1 MSTVKNG
8 KKKKKTYVEKRVRV
22 AAIIDEL
29 FILCSEC
36 GASVTGLVSN
46 YGITKTGDFY
56 FVRPCKCGLEV
67 IYYTDATFIRKDSD
81 TSNIE
86 VEDYE
91 DSVDDT
97 MEEEEETTE
106 TESFKGFDIGF

>member
-1 MSTVKNG
+1 MATVKNG

-36 GASVTGLVSN
+36 GASVTGLVSD
-46 YGITKTGDFY
+46 YGVTKTGDFY

-67 IYYTDATFIRKDSD
+67 IYYTDSEFGRKDSD
-81 TSNIE
+81 MSDAE
-86 VEDYE
+86 VDD
-91 DSVDDT
+91 DSVDDIIEED
-97 MEEEEETTE
+97 EEEPEETP
-106 TESFKGFDIGF
+106 SFNGFDIGF